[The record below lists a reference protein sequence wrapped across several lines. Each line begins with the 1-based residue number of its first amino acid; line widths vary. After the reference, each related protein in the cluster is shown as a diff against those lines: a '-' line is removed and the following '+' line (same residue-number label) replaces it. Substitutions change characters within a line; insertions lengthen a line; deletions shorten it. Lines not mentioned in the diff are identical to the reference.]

1 MPDCLPKGV
10 SAGRRDDAPSWAM
23 TTWNESGGDI
33 AEISGQTLQDLY
45 DEMSAWG
52 LDEVGRCTWH
62 PVLNLSWDENGI
74 VTGGTL
80 TVDIEVLVPAW
91 LERSQANA
99 AVGAEWDRWSA
110 ALMTHEMGHADLARQ
125 YLDNFEDTLVG
136 RSKDDAWAAFEQ
148 VKRDL
153 QSASDSYDSSTNHGQ
168 SQGTT
173 LDTSI
178 T

>member
-1 MPDCLPKGV
+1 
-10 SAGRRDDAPSWAM
+10 M
-23 TTWNESGGDI
+23 TTWNQSGGDI

-52 LDEVGRCTWH
+52 LDEVGRCTWN
-62 PVLNLSWDENGI
+62 PVLNLAWDENEV

-110 ALMTHEMGHADLARQ
+110 ALMDWISPA
-125 YLDNFEDTLVG
+125 
-136 RSKDDAWAAFEQ
+136 AW
-148 VKRDL
+148 
-153 QSASDSYDSSTNHGQ
+153 
-168 SQGTT
+168 
-173 LDTSI
+173 
-178 T
+178 